1 MSIQKISL
9 QKHEY
14 SKNISAKTSVFK
26 KYLGK
31 NMSIQKISRQKHEY
45 SKNISAKNMNTQ
57 KNISEKRRVL
67 YTLYICYSN
76 TYICRRY
83 HQYKMVTIGT
93 LKTGSAVLLE

>member
-1 MSIQKISL
+1 MLKKYL

-14 SKNISAKTSVFK
+14 SNNISAKTSVFK
-26 KYLGK
+26 KYLD
-31 NMSIQKISRQKHEY
+31 KIMNTQ
-45 SKNISAKNMNTQ
+45 KNISAKNMNTQ
-57 KNISEKRRVL
+57 KNISEKTRVL

-93 LKTGSAVLLE
+93 LKTGSAVILE